1 MDFNVVGSR
10 TESIAVTL
18 KDLEL
23 ERILQEAYTL
33 DQIIEELMNR
43 LEAEVLVDI
52 VCTDNDLCRI
62 KKSQNYQAARRYV
75 KNKYK
80 ICDKRKDGFGIFLVE
95 KDGEWD
101 YHKDEYDDK
110 YIRKLTPE
118 EIEEYDKIQSLKSI
132 IDMMHHQ

>member
-1 MDFNVVGSR
+1 MDSFEATGTRRESVV
-10 TESIAVTL
+10 VTL
-18 KDLEL
+18 HEHEL
-23 ERILQEAYTL
+23 RRILDEAYTF
-33 DQIIEELMNR
+33 DQLVEELTSR
-43 LEAEVLVDI
+43 LETELLIDI
-52 VCTDNDLCRI
+52 VCSDEDK
-62 KKSQNYQAARRYV
+62 KKSSRYRESAFKYV

-118 EIEEYDKIQSLKSI
+118 ETEEYDKIQSLRSL
-132 IDMMHHQ
+132 IDMMRHK